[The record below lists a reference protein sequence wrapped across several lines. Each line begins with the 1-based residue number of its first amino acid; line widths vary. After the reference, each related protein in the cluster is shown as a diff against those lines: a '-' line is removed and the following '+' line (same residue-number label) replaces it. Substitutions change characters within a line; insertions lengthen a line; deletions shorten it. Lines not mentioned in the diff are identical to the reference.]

1 MTLKMGTDKLAI
13 LGGQPLRKKPF
24 RLEPRIDQDEE
35 RMVLDAIRKNNFS
48 RYIGSSSPDIEELL
62 VMSSAEAAKLSSEWN
77 FLGGENVRLFAAEFA
92 EKFKVK
98 YAIPINSATSGLSVA
113 LAASG
118 IGPRDEVI
126 VPALS
131 FTATGTSAL
140 MFNSIPV
147 FVDVDPKTFC
157 IDPVSVKKKITS
169 RTKAI
174 LPVHLLG
181 NSCDMDAL
189 MQIANQYRLKI
200 IEDCAQSP
208 GVLYKDKY
216 VGAIGDAGIF
226 SFQQSK
232 NITTGEGGMIITD
245 NPEIAR
251 RVRLI
256 MNHGEAV
263 MEDHHSVEELANTF
277 GFNFRMPELCA
288 ALGRAQLK
296 KLDLV
301 NQKRNENFQ
310 FLVDHLDGI
319 NGFTAPY
326 IPKEVTY
333 VCHIAGFL
341 YDFQKIGLPRD
352 LFLAA
357 LRAEGIPTGS
367 GYIRLMYQNPFFL
380 RRAAYGKE
388 SCPWFCAEK
397 HSDVTYQN
405 GQCPVAEDL
414 IGEKFLWFY
423 HIAHPSTLEDMRD
436 VVSAV
441 KKVLKNRN
449 SLLKCADEILNTGAG
464 NKAQGRILQ

>member
-1 MTLKMGTDKLAI
+1 MGTDKLAI

>member
-1 MTLKMGTDKLAI
+1 MSAEKLAI

-24 RLEPRIDQDEE
+24 KLEPRIDQDEE
-35 RMVLDAIRKNNFS
+35 LMVLDAIRKKNFS
-48 RYIGSSSPDIEELL
+48 RYIGSSSLDIEELL
-62 VMSSAEAAKLSSEWN
+62 IMSSAEAAKLSSDWN

-131 FTATGTSAL
+131 FTATGTSVL

-157 IDPVSVKKKITS
+157 IDPVIVKKKITP

-189 MQIANQYRLKI
+189 KKIANQYQLKI

-208 GVLYKDKY
+208 GVLYKGKY
-216 VGAIGDAGIF
+216 VGSIGDAGVF

-232 NITTGEGGMIITD
+232 NIMTGEGGMIITD

-251 RVRLI
+251 RARLI

-263 MEDHHSVEELANTF
+263 MEDHHSIEELANTF
-277 GFNFRMPELCA
+277 GFNFRMPELSA

-310 FLVDHLDGI
+310 FLVDHLGGI
-319 NGFTAPY
+319 NGFTPPY

-341 YDFQKIGLPRD
+341 YDFQKIGLSRD

-367 GYIRLMYQNPFFL
+367 GYVRLLYQNPFFL
-380 RRAAYGKE
+380 RRASYGKE
-388 SCPWFCAEK
+388 SCPWFCTEK
-397 HSDVTYQN
+397 HSDITYQN
-405 GQCPVAEDL
+405 GQCPIAENL
-414 IGEKFLWFY
+414 IDEKFIWFY
-423 HIAHPSTLEDMRD
+423 QIGHPCTLADMND
-436 VVSAV
+436 VVRAV
-441 KKVLKNRN
+441 KKILKGCDG
-449 SLLKCADEILNTGAG
+449 LLEHADKILNGGAS
-464 NKAQGRILQ
+464 NKAQGRIL